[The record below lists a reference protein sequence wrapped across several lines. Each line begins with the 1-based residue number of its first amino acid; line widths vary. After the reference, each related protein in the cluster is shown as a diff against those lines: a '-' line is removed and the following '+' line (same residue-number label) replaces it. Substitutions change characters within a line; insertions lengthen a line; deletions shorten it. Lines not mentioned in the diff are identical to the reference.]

1 MVDGYGNDMCI
12 SHIDCSIGTIYPKN
26 IIKGEYMPRKKKTTK
41 TDAILSAFNKV
52 DDEMKYPIVDAF
64 TIIGLVAL
72 MVIMIYFI

>member
-1 MVDGYGNDMCI
+1 
-12 SHIDCSIGTIYPKN
+12 
-26 IIKGEYMPRKKKTTK
+26 MPRKKKTTK